1 MVTKSDAIG
10 DDGGIWI
17 VEPSLASDLVSVSF
31 IVVFVDVV
39 NVLKKENKVRKTP
52 NNFWPIGVLGNC
64 LKSVTVVSAHSTST
78 ASSMP
83 VLVIPERGTPPVTVP
98 TLPPS
103 IPVVPHAICF
113 GGKAIG

>member
-52 NNFWPIGVLGNC
+52 NNF
-64 LKSVTVVSAHSTST
+64 
-78 ASSMP
+78 
-83 VLVIPERGTPPVTVP
+83 
-98 TLPPS
+98 
-103 IPVVPHAICF
+103 
-113 GGKAIG
+113 